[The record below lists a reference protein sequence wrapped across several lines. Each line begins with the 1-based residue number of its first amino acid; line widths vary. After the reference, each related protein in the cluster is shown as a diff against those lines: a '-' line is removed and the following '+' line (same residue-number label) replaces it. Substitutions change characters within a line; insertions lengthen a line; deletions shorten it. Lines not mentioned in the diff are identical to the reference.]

1 MRRRYRGRRFDVV
14 HSHFGLTAW
23 PAFAVRADVHA
34 LTMHG
39 NDLVHPRSRAITLAA
54 LPFLDIPAVV
64 SEQFTD
70 RVPRWALRKPLQVL
84 PCGVATD
91 RFRPIPRAEARA
103 RLGLDPEGPYLL
115 FPHDPTRPVK
125 RFADAQAVAGET
137 PLLTMGSVDPDEV
150 PYYVNA
156 VNAVLVTSE
165 WESLGLAVLEAL
177 ACNVPVLATPT
188 GVHAEVLAGVAGT
201 YCGPFEAARWRA
213 ELAPHLAAA
222 DPRIDGRAHVE
233 PLSSDR
239 TAARVVDAWRD
250 ALHRRRRRHRGARL
264 IAGRPTHTGHPSTY
278 TRRSRRQHHERH
290 KRTQRQPPPR
300 DREQSARSGLGE
312 RTRSPRG
319 RRLGAGRA
327 GDARCASD
335 GSDGGIPASADAR
348 ADAPADAPR

>member
-1 MRRRYRGRRFDVV
+1 MRALIVTNMYPSPEAPARGSFVRDQARALERIDEVDLELFTFDPGGVRQYAEAIPQIRRRYRGRRFDVV

-103 RLGLDPEGPYLL
+103 HLGLDPTGPYLL
-115 FPHDPTRPVK
+115 FPHDPARPVK
-125 RFADAQAVAGET
+125 RFADAQAVAGAV
-137 PLLTMGSVDPDEV
+137 PLLTMGRVDPDEV

-188 GVHAEVLAGVAGT
+188 GVHAEVLDGVAGT
-201 YCGPFEAARWRA
+201 YCGPFDAARWRE
-213 ELAPHLAAA
+213 ELAPHLVAA
-222 DPRIDGRAHVE
+222 DPRIDGRARVE
-233 PLSSDR
+233 PFSSDR
-239 TAARVVDAWRD
+239 TAARVLDAWRE
-250 ALHRRRRRHRGARL
+250 ALRRRRGGVSVHR
-264 IAGRPTHTGHPSTY
+264 
-278 TRRSRRQHHERH
+278 
-290 KRTQRQPPPR
+290 
-300 DREQSARSGLGE
+300 
-312 RTRSPRG
+312 
-319 RRLGAGRA
+319 
-327 GDARCASD
+327 
-335 GSDGGIPASADAR
+335 
-348 ADAPADAPR
+348 

>member
-1 MRRRYRGRRFDVV
+1 MVAHGARASGGASAASAAGGSLGRRMRALIVTNMYPSPDAPARGSFVRDQVRALERIDEVDLELFTFDPGGVRHYLDAIPHVRRRYRGRRFDVV

-23 PAFAVRADVHA
+23 PAFAARADVHA

-70 RVPRWALRKPLQVL
+70 RVPRWALRKPLRVL

-103 RLGLDPEGPYLL
+103 RLGLDPAGPYLL

-125 RFADAQAVAGET
+125 RFADAQAIAGET
-137 PLLTMGSVDPDEV
+137 RLLTMGRVEPDEV

-156 VNAVLVTSE
+156 ANAVLVPSE

-213 ELAPHLAAA
+213 ELAPYLAAA
-222 DPRIDGRAHVE
+222 DPRIDGRARVE
-233 PLSSDR
+233 PFSSDR
-239 TAARVVDAWRD
+239 TAAGVVDAWRN
-250 ALHRRRRRHRGARL
+250 ALREGA
-264 IAGRPTHTGHPSTY
+264 A
-278 TRRSRRQHHERH
+278 
-290 KRTQRQPPPR
+290 
-300 DREQSARSGLGE
+300 
-312 RTRSPRG
+312 
-319 RRLGAGRA
+319 
-327 GDARCASD
+327 
-335 GSDGGIPASADAR
+335 
-348 ADAPADAPR
+348 APRRAAD